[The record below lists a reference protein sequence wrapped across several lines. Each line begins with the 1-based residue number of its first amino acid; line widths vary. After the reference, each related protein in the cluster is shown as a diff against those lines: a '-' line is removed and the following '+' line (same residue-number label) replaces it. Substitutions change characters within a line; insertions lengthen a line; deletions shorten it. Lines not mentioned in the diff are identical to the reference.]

1 MDAGKLDRR
10 LTIQQKTITRG
21 SMGEVVETWATV
33 AIVWARL
40 LSSKGREF
48 YSGGV
53 QLGVEDAGFQIRYS
67 AAVGAMDQTWRV
79 VYEGQPYNVF
89 SVSEVGRREY
99 LTILAKRGAN
109 NG

>member
-10 LTIQQKTITRG
+10 LTIQSKVSTRG
-21 SMGEVVETWATV
+21 SMGDVAETWETV
-33 AIVWARL
+33 ATVWARL

-53 QLGVEDAGFQIRYS
+53 QLGVDITGFQIRYS
-67 AAVGAMDQTWRV
+67 TAVGAMDQTWRV
-79 VYEGQPYNVF
+79 LYEGQEYNVF
-89 SVSEVGRREY
+89 STSEVGRREY
-99 LTILAKRGAN
+99 LIIMAKRGSN